1 MIEVRPVKAF
11 RDNYIWLIGNSEN
24 NRVAVVD
31 PGEAVPVLE
40 RLYEQGLQPIAI
52 LVTHHHQDHV
62 GGIAGLLENYT
73 VPVYGPANE
82 DIPAITKP
90 LHEGDAV
97 YLEGIGVR
105 FSVLE
110 VPGHTLGALAY
121 NGAGAAFTGDTLFT
135 AGCGRLFE
143 GTPEQLHDSLEKI
156 KKLPNST
163 MIYCA
168 HEYTLSNLAFAK
180 IVEPDNPAITYRLG
194 VCDRLRKE
202 DRPTVPATLGEEK
215 LTNPFLRTDQHSV
228 KAAASRHAGYALEN
242 AVEVLATIRKWKDSF

>member
-163 MIYCA
+163 MVYCA

-215 LTNPFLRTDQHSV
+215 LTNPFLRTDQPSV
-228 KAAASRHAGYALEN
+228 RAAASRHAGYALEN